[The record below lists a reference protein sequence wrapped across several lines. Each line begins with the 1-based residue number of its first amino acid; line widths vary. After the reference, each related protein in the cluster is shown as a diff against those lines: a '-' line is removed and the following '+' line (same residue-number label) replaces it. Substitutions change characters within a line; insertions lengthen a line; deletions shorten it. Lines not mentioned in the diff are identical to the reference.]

1 MPLPESSTLSNST
14 IAITGASSGIGAD
27 IARALAARGYSVTLI
42 ARRKERLEDLAKEL
56 ESNHGVKAEVIAADM
71 ADPAARA
78 ELAAKLDA
86 GPAELI
92 GFVNNAGLG
101 VHGEFVKADA
111 DKERQMVE
119 VNIDAVHDLA
129 IRVLP
134 GMVKRGRGAL
144 LNTASTA
151 SAQPVPYMAT
161 YAATKAF
168 VISFSEAIAVE
179 LQGSGVS
186 VTALCPG
193 PVKTEFATVAGS
205 ESFEDNAPGMTF
217 VSPEEV
223 AKQAVNAM
231 IRGDRTVTPG
241 FANKISRVA
250 GRVAPRGI
258 VMKVAADL
266 TGYKK

>member
-1 MPLPESSTLSNST
+1 MPLPNASTLNNAT
-14 IAITGASSGIGAD
+14 IAITGASSGIGAE
-27 IARALAARGYSVTLI
+27 IARVLASRGYSVTLI
-42 ARRKERLEDLAKEL
+42 ARREDRLSELAKEL
-56 ESNHGVKAEVIAADM
+56 ESNHGVTAAVIACDVS
-71 ADPAARA
+71 DPAARA
-78 ELAAKLDA
+78 QLVQQLEE
-86 GPAELI
+86 GPELI

-101 VHGEFVKADA
+101 VMGEFSAANGDQ
-111 DKERQMVE
+111 ERLMVE
-119 VNIDAVHDLA
+119 VNVDAVHDLA

-134 GMVKRGRGAL
+134 GMVKRGRGSL

-168 VISFSEAIAVE
+168 VISFSEAVAVE

-193 PVKTEFATVAGS
+193 PVKTEFAEVAGS
-205 ESFEDNAPGMTF
+205 ESFEENAPGMTF
-217 VSPEEV
+217 VSPQEV
-223 AKQAVNAM
+223 AKQGVDAM
-231 IRGDRTVTPG
+231 VKGDRTITPG
-241 FANKISRVA
+241 IANKLTRVA

-258 VMKVAADL
+258 VMKFAADL

>member
-1 MPLPESSTLSNST
+1 MPLPQSSTLDNAT
-14 IAITGASSGIGAD
+14 IAITGASSGIGAE
-27 IARALAARGYSVTLI
+27 IARVLASRGYSVTLI
-42 ARRKERLEDLAKEL
+42 ARRKERLDELAREL
-56 ESNHGVKAEVIAADM
+56 ESNHGVKADVIAADM
-71 ADPAARA
+71 GDPASRA
-78 ELAAKLDA
+78 DLAAQLES
-86 GPAELI
+86 GPELI

-111 DKERQMVE
+111 DRERQMVE

-134 GMVKRGRGAL
+134 GMVKRGRGSL

-168 VISFSEAIAVE
+168 VISFSEALSVE
-179 LQGSGVS
+179 VRGSGVS

-193 PVKTEFATVAGS
+193 PVKTEFAQVAGS

-217 VSPEEV
+217 VKPEDV
-223 AKQAVNAM
+223 ARQAVDAM
-231 IRGDRTVTPG
+231 IRGDRTITPG
-241 FANKISRVA
+241 IANKVSIVA

-258 VMKVAADL
+258 VMKLAADL

>member
-1 MPLPESSTLSNST
+1 MPLPQSNTLTNST
-14 IAITGASSGIGAD
+14 IAITGASSGIGVE
-27 IARALAARGYSVTLI
+27 IARNLAARGYSVTLI
-42 ARRKERLEDLAKEL
+42 ARRKERLEELAKEL
-56 ESNHGVKAEVIAADM
+56 ESSHGVKADVIAADM

-78 ELAAKLDA
+78 ELVAKLEAD
-86 GPAELI
+86 PAELI

-101 VHGEFVKADA
+101 VHGAFVKADA

-134 GMVKRGRGAL
+134 GMVERGRGAL

-168 VISFSEAIAVE
+168 VISFSEAVAVE
-179 LQGSGVS
+179 LSGSGVS

-193 PVKTEFATVAGS
+193 PVKTEFAAVAGS

-217 VSPEEV
+217 VSPEDV
-223 AKQAVNAM
+223 AKQAVEAM
-231 IRGDRTVTPG
+231 IRGDRTITPG
-241 FANKISRVA
+241 IANKISRVA
-250 GRVAPRGI
+250 GRIAPRGI